1 MKRTAL
7 ITGASS
13 GLGKTIAEYYLGIGD
28 DIMSLSRRGAHW
40 DYDLRDS
47 EALQEMIF
55 DMTGEDTL
63 LGRDNIDVLI
73 NNAGALILDE
83 KMSDATG
90 RFNLLLHAPYLLIE
104 LLAERINKGG
114 HIINIASVSGMKADT
129 DTPMYGALK
138 AGLISLTK
146 SYARKLAPDVRV
158 NCISPGFFKTNL
170 VPGDLP
176 QELLSTIPLGKEAE
190 PKDIIPVVQML
201 DESEYITGA
210 NIVIDGG
217 VVA

>member
-1 MKRTAL
+1 MKRNVL
-7 ITGASS
+7 ITGATS
-13 GLGKTIAEYYLGIGD
+13 GIGHEIKRYYMWKGYHIVD
-28 DIMSLSRRGAHW
+28 VSRTSDRIPLDLSDNAEVH
-40 DYDLRDS
+40 DLVLKLN
-47 EALQEMIF
+47 EEPQPWEF
-55 DMTGEDTL
+55 DVM
-63 LGRDNIDVLI
+63 V
-73 NNAGALILDE
+73 NNAGILLLDE
-83 KMSDATG
+83 STIVAE
-90 RFNLLLHAPYLLIE
+90 RLWNLLLFAPYFLM
-104 LLAERINKGG
+104 ERFGKRVKR
-114 HIINIASVSGMKADT
+114 HIINIASVSGMKADP

-146 SYARKLAPDVRV
+146 SYALKLAPDVRV

-176 QELLSTIPLGKEAE
+176 QELLSTIPLGKEGK

-217 VVA
+217 IMA